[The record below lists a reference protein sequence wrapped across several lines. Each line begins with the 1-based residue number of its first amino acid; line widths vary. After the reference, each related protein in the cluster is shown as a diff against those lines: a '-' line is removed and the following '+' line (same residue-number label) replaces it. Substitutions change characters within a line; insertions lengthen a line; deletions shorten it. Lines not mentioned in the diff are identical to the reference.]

1 MYIMVKVVKSCHIIT
16 LLPVF
21 GEGVSLLHYLM
32 IMCGQRREMLC
43 LLLKML
49 MPLLLVLIF
58 ANLNFGFEAEWFVY
72 FETQ

>member
-1 MYIMVKVVKSCHIIT
+1 MKVKSCHFIT

-21 GEGVSLLHYLM
+21 GEGVSLLNYLM
-32 IMCGQRREMLC
+32 IMCGQRREILC

-49 MPLLLVLIF
+49 VLLLLVLIF
-58 ANLNFGFEAEWFVY
+58 TNLNFGFEAGWSVY